1 MEAVGVALIIEY
13 FTPFFQFT
21 QPEILDFPRLN
32 DKTKNS
38 KFKSSYLSLRQEKS
52 TSYRILTI
60 KGDDHME
67 QAATG
72 KWICSACK
80 SEIADYSEFVDN
92 DGVCDECYSIPL
104 KKRRGLVTR

>member
-1 MEAVGVALIIEY
+1 
-13 FTPFFQFT
+13 
-21 QPEILDFPRLN
+21 
-32 DKTKNS
+32 
-38 KFKSSYLSLRQEKS
+38 
-52 TSYRILTI
+52 
-60 KGDDHME
+60 ME
-67 QAATG
+67 QAATE